1 VPAEGLARRGAD
13 GGDDFWA
20 DGYEDGGWVR
30 FSAPGWSQTVPARH
44 GVATVTLPG
53 TLRGGEQAVT
63 PEYLGYDYLTASQ
76 DSEPVTILATRVS
89 ADAPVGGDVPAT
101 LSLALGA
108 PASFGAFT
116 PGVAKTYTA
125 STTATVPS
133 TAGDAVLSVSAV
145 RLSNGAFALAQRVGI
160 APAKT
165 AWTGRSATTPPVAF
179 TQSIGASE
187 TVRIGAHSGNVT
199 LTSSTTTP

>member
-1 VPAEGLARRGAD
+1 VRA
-13 GGDDFWA
+13 A
-20 DGYEDGGWVR
+20 DGYEVGGWVR
-30 FSAPGWSQTVPARH
+30 FSAPGWSQTVPAHH

-63 PEYLGYDYLTASQ
+63 AEYLCYDYLTASQ

-133 TAGDAVLSVSAV
+133 TASDAVLSVSAV
-145 RLSNGAFALAQRVGI
+145 RLNGVFELAQPVGI

-165 AWTGRSATTPPVAF
+165 AWTG
-179 TQSIGASE
+179 
-187 TVRIGAHSGNVT
+187 TVQQRRLPDRVHAVHRRIRDPANRGPRRQRHSHVVDYDAVVR
-199 LTSSTTTP
+199 LAARARPAVS